1 MAYCIKRSNTS
12 RTFCDAAD
20 TLDLSHALHTCTARA
35 VFEGCH
41 RKDFRALM
49 REVTTSI
56 CLPRICKKKKLLQR
70 CTDLRTRRKNRQYDS
85 YVFFYCVNV
94 VESCTFRK
102 F

>member
-20 TLDLSHALHTCTARA
+20 TLDRSHALHTWTARA

-56 CLPRICKKKKLLQR
+56 CLPRICKKNKLF
-70 CTDLRTRRKNRQYDS
+70 C
-85 YVFFYCVNV
+85 NV
-94 VESCTFRK
+94 VQTYVLGGKTGNMTLTCSFIA
-102 F
+102 